1 MRRLCLVV
9 GAVLLLATP
18 AYAQTTTTTPTGNP
32 AESGPV
38 KAGNEPVTPATSPP
52 ERTTTMPLDAQGAT
66 SCTAPATTVNIVTAA
81 NQFDHPCYAAPV
93 GPFTITFNNQD
104 PFAHNL
110 SIYDKK
116 GGNALFQGAY
126 VAKASTMTYNVPTI
140 PAGAYYFQCDIHP
153 FMNGKFAIGV
163 DPNTPLSTSTRST
176 RAPKGFNVHLTTFA
190 KDFVAPV
197 FITGAGDGSHR
208 VFIVDQ
214 IGKIYI
220 VDKNGKKLKTPF
232 LDISNELVT
241 PTPDYDE
248 RGLLGL
254 AFHPD
259 YEDNGRFFVWYNA
272 PLSPTGP
279 AGWNNTIH
287 LSQFT
292 VSKDNP
298 NVADPASEKILMT
311 IDHPYANHNSG
322 HIAFGPDGYLYMP
335 LGDGGNANDVGLGH
349 TQPQGNGQDLTNILG
364 KVMRIDVDHTSAG
377 KAYAIPKDNPY
388 ADGANGA
395 QPEIYANGFR
405 NPYHIS
411 FDAEGD
417 HALYA
422 SDAGQ
427 DRFEEIDKVVNGGNY
442 GWNIKEARHC
452 FDKNSPS
459 NPPAS
464 CPDTGVNGTTL
475 VDPVLEYNHTEIV
488 GSVVIGGYVY
498 RGKKI
503 PALQGQYV
511 FGDYSRN
518 RLQPDGEI
526 FQATAAGDNWKIREM
541 QVQIPG
547 DKDKGPGFNYFVL
560 SFGQDDDNE
569 LYVGMATYGGPKGF
583 AASVF
588 KITDASPTDEA
599 VLASAVHDSHDD
611 AWYWLP
617 LLLAL
622 GIAAL
627 LGAWVISSAV
637 TDYMRPTDR

>member
-1 MRRLCLVV
+1 
-9 GAVLLLATP
+9 LLFATP
-18 AYAQTTTTTPTGNP
+18 AYAQTATTTTTPAGNDAPPTGNVQ
-32 AESGPV
+32 S
-38 KAGNEPVTPATSPP
+38 GNEPVTKPTSVP
-52 ERTTTMPLDAQGAT
+52 ETTTTTAAGQSGSTD
-66 SCTAPATTVNIVTAA
+66 CTAPAATVNVTTVGNA
-81 NQFDHPCYAAPV
+81 FDHACYAAPA
-93 GPFTITFNNQD
+93 GPFTINFVNQD

-116 GGNALFQGAY
+116 GGTALFQGAY
-126 VAKASTMTYNVPTI
+126 VPKASTATYNVAPI
-140 PAGAYYFQCDIHP
+140 PAGAYYYQCDIHP
-153 FMNGKFAIGV
+153 FMNGKFAVGV
-163 DPNTPLSTSTRST
+163 DPSTPLSTSTQSS
-176 RAPKGFNVHLTTFA
+176 RAPKGFNVHLSTFA
-190 KDFVAPV
+190 DGFVAPV
-197 FITGAGDGSHR
+197 FITGAGDGSGR

-214 IGKIYI
+214 IGKIYV
-220 VDKNGKKLKTPF
+220 VDKHGKKLKTPF
-232 LDISNELVT
+232 LDIGPELVT

-259 YEDNGRFFVWYNA
+259 YEHNGRFFVWYNA

-279 AGWNNTIH
+279 TGWNNTIH

-292 VSKDNP
+292 VSKTNP
-298 NVADPASEKILMT
+298 NVADPTSEKILMS

-335 LGDGGNANDVGLGH
+335 LGDGGNANDIGLGH
-349 TQPQGNGQDLTNILG
+349 TVPQGNGQDLTNILG
-364 KVMRIDVDHTSAG
+364 DIMRIDVDHTSPG

-388 ADGANGA
+388 ANGAGGA
-395 QPEIYANGFR
+395 QPEIFANGFR

-411 FDAEGD
+411 FDAGGD

-427 DRFEEIDKVVNGGNY
+427 DRFEEIDKVVRGGNY
-442 GWNIKEARHC
+442 GWNVKEATHC

-464 CPDTGVNGTTL
+464 CPSTGVNGTKL
-475 VDPVLEYNHTEIV
+475 IDPVLEYNHTEIL

-498 RGKKI
+498 RGKDI

-518 RLQPDGEI
+518 RLQPDGEL
-526 FQATAAGDNWKIREM
+526 FQASALGGDDAWKIHEM
-541 QVQIPG
+541 QVTMPG

-583 AASVF
+583 AATVF
-588 KITDASPTDEA
+588 KITEASPTDEA
-599 VLASAVHDSHDD
+599 VLATATHDSHND

-622 GIAAL
+622 VSAGAL
-627 LGAWVISSAV
+627 GLWALSTLVPNPFLSS
-637 TDYMRPTDR
+637 DR